1 MMNERIRQIR
11 ESLDLSRAA
20 FGDKL
25 GISGDVVNN
34 LERGRIEIKDERVKL
49 ICSTFNVN
57 EEWLRTGEGSMFVE
71 IDKEDQLMEWAGRV
85 LSNDSADFKKRFV
98 KMLMSLTEDEWKF
111 IEAKA
116 KELVND
122 KKD

>member
-1 MMNERIRQIR
+1 MNERIRQIR
-11 ESLDLSRAA
+11 EILSLSRAA
-20 FGDKL
+20 FGDEL

-34 LERGRIEIKDERVKL
+34 LERGRIEIKDERIKL

-57 EEWLRTGEGSMFVE
+57 EDWLRTGKGEMFIE
-71 IDKEDQLMEWAGRV
+71 MDKENQLFEWAGRV
-85 LSNDSADFKKRFV
+85 LANDSDDFKKRFV

-116 KELVND
+116 IELVNNR
-122 KKD
+122 KD